1 MQDNE
6 IQYLIGFTRSPGIG
20 KVRLNALKDH
30 FGSLELA
37 WKAPKSELIRAGLD
51 DKIADSL
58 VECRTKISLEK
69 ELNLIEKYH
78 IKVIPFDSSE
88 YPPLLREIHDYPAV
102 IYVRGM
108 LKALIGTCIAIVG
121 TRRATAYGRQVTEEL
136 AGSLA
141 MNNITIISGLAKG
154 IDTAAHRAAIDA
166 SGQTVAVFASGLD
179 IVYPP
184 ENLNLARE
192 IMEHGALVS
201 EFPLGIKPKADNFPR
216 RNRILSGLSCGVVV
230 IESGENS
237 GALITANFALEQNRE
252 VFAVPG
258 SVLSPMSK
266 GPNKLIQEGAKLVR
280 NYMDIIDELNLSVV
294 SQQLEMEGLAASNEI
309 ESHII
314 SCMTDEPTHIDE
326 ICRNTGMNTSMVV
339 SNLAIME
346 FKGLVHQIGSMSYVL
361 SNNLLNKKGK

>member
-1 MQDNE
+1 MYDSE
-6 IQYLIGFTRSPGIG
+6 TKYWIGFTRTPGIG

-30 FGSLELA
+30 FGCLEDA
-37 WKAPKSELIRAGLD
+37 WKATKTDLVRAGLD
-51 DKIADSL
+51 DKVADSL
-58 VECRTKISLEK
+58 VASRSKISLEK
-69 ELNLIEKYH
+69 ELELVGKYN
-78 IKVIPFDSSE
+78 IKVIPFNSPD
-88 YPPLLREIHDYPAV
+88 YPPLLKEIHDYPAV
-102 IYVRGM
+102 IYVRGRI
-108 LKALIGTCIAIVG
+108 KALNGTNIAIVG

-136 AGSLA
+136 AHGLV

-166 SGQTVAVFASGLD
+166 DGQTVAVFASGLD

-201 EFPLGIKPKADNFPR
+201 EYPVGIKPKADNFPR
-216 RNRILSGLSCGVVV
+216 RNRILSGLSCGVLIV
-230 IESGENS
+230 ESGENS

-258 SVLSPMSK
+258 SIMSAMSK

-280 NYMDIIDELNLSVV
+280 NHIDIIEELNLSVV
-294 SQQLEMEGLAASNEI
+294 SKQLEMEVMSASNEI

-314 SCMTDEPTHIDE
+314 NCMTGEPTHIDE
-326 ICRNTGMNTSMVV
+326 ICRKTGLNTSTVM

-346 FKGLVHQIGSMSYVL
+346 FKGLVRQLGNMSYML
-361 SNNLLNKKGK
+361 NNNLR